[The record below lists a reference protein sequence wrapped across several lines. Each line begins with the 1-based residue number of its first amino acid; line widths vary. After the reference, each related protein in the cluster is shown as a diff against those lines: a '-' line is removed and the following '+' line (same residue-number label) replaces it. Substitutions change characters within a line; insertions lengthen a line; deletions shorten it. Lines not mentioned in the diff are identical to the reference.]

1 VKLRCRPPRR
11 RTKVADEVLAHL
23 AAAPGSR
30 LTVRVE
36 IEATSEQG
44 FDGAR
49 RCTVSENA
57 KTLKFEQSAFEE
69 S

>member
-1 VKLRCRPPRR
+1 
-11 RTKVADEVLAHL
+11 VLAHL